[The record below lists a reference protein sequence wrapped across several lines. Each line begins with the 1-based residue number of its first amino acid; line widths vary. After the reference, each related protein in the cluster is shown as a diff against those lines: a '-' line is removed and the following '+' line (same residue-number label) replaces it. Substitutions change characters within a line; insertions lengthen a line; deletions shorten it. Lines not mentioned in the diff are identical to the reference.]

1 MDNAKG
7 AQAAIENLN
16 GFLIKDKK
24 LTVQVKLSKE
34 ELARRKEQR
43 VVSAC
48 VTLWLIFCSGANIRR
63 LAQQWPGAFFNC
75 CQVWAGAV
83 YNLSGVAWGL
93 F

>member
-48 VTLWLIFCSGANIRR
+48 VTPWLICCSGANIRR
-63 LAQQWPGAFFNC
+63 LVQQWPGAFFNC

-83 YNLSGVAWGL
+83 YNLSGVGWGL

>member
-1 MDNAKG
+1 MDNTKG

-16 GFLIKDKK
+16 GFLIRDKK

-48 VTLWLIFCSGANIRR
+48 VTL
-63 LAQQWPGAFFNC
+63 
-75 CQVWAGAV
+75 
-83 YNLSGVAWGL
+83 
-93 F
+93 